1 MADSQNKLLNKFK
14 IKGIDYDYSKNLNQ
28 DEIEKILIYSS
39 LLLSSL
45 KNIINDNDIK
55 KIKITNSDLDFKLTL
70 NLDKLNLTKEIFK
83 KYFDV

>member
-1 MADSQNKLLNKFK
+1 MADSQTKLLNKFK
-14 IKGIDYDYSKNLNQ
+14 IKGIAYDYSKNLNQ

>member
-39 LLLSSL
+39 LLLSNL
-45 KNIINDNDIK
+45 KHIINDNDIK

-70 NLDKLNLTKEIFK
+70 NLDELNLTREIFK

>member
-14 IKGIDYDYSKNLNQ
+14 IKGIAYDYSKNLNQ

-70 NLDKLNLTKEIFK
+70 NLNELNLTKEIFK